1 MLAFTDSI
9 TIQNDKKNFLIIG
22 ITLSELLRLKSQN
35 ATIMLIANKA
45 ITILSDPKAV
55 APLKLLRTS
64 YILFIQNTFVNCY
77 F

>member
-9 TIQNDKKNFLIIG
+9 TIQNDKKNFL

-55 APLKLLRTS
+55 APLKILSTS